1 VSFWIFSISIDFSF
15 DFPCS
20 FISSKFR
27 RYASFIFFHEF
38 HYTWELDDSQI
49 FNSISCLEAKM
60 AFILAYAMCIEVCSV
75 VWSWLISAISLRTRL
90 IWNSSTDIAFRWRNW
105 VSNLKL
111 KGITFVFQYVTIEIG
126 IMKLAECISNIES
139 E

>member
-1 VSFWIFSISIDFSF
+1 VPFWIFSISIDFSF

-20 FISSKFR
+20 FTSSKFR
-27 RYASFIFFHEF
+27 GYASFIFFHEF
-38 HYTWELDDSQI
+38 YLKISKRHCYIDWSQYYTWELDGSRI
-49 FNSISCLEAKM
+49 FNSIS
-60 AFILAYAMCIEVCSV
+60 CSV

-111 KGITFVFQYVTIEIG
+111 KGITCVFEYVMIEIG
-126 IMKLAECISNIES
+126 IMKLAECISNIER